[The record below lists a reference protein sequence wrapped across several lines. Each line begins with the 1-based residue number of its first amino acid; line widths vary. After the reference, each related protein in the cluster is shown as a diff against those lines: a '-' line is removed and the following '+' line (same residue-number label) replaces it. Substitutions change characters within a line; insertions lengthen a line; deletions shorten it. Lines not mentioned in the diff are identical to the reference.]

1 MSNNELRKNP
11 HPTLTSENAPF
22 VSIIMATYNRAHLI
36 IDTLES
42 IKNQTLQNF
51 ECLIIDDGGNDNTNK
66 VVEEFIAGDK
76 RFSYLVR
83 PDKYK
88 KGLPGCRNYGLD
100 ICKGN
105 YVVFF
110 DDDDLV
116 HPDNLLRNLEI
127 LKGQKLDFSVYQKQP
142 FIDSPEIT
150 ESSKPDL
157 IANVTPHD
165 IINILENK
173 IPMASCTVFWRKSCF
188 FKHRFL
194 EHLQYAEEWELYARM
209 VSSGLN
215 GIIISNVLYYNR
227 KHAESNTGKYY
238 AGDLKMKKAKAQ
250 AILALWN
257 HFTEGKLMTFRLK
270 RYLINMSS
278 SFSEFITINEML
290 QKSND
295 LKIISLFW
303 RIYYITFSTRL
314 FFYRLRRLKFNLF

>member
-1 MSNNELRKNP
+1 
-11 HPTLTSENAPF
+11 
-22 VSIIMATYNRAHLI
+22 MATYNRAHLI
-36 IDTLES
+36 KKTLQS
-42 IKNQTLQNF
+42 IQNQTYPNF
-51 ECLIIDDGGNDNTNK
+51 ECLIIDDGSEDDTNII
-66 VVEEFIAGDK
+66 VEELITEDN

-88 KGLPGCRNYGLD
+88 KGLPGCRNYSLD
-100 ICKGN
+100 ICKGD
-105 YVVFF
+105 YIIFF
-110 DDDDLV
+110 DDDDIV
-116 HPDNLLRNLEI
+116 HPDNLRLNLEV
-127 LKGQKLDFSVYQKQP
+127 LENRNYDFCVYQKQP
-142 FIDSPEIT
+142 FKETPKFAESTIPEIIQT
-150 ESSKPDL
+150 FSKNRMID
-157 IANVTPHD
+157 
-165 IINILENK
+165 ILENK

-227 KHAESNTGKYY
+227 KHAESNTGRYY

-290 QKSND
+290 QKSKD
-295 LKIISLFW
+295 LKIISWFW